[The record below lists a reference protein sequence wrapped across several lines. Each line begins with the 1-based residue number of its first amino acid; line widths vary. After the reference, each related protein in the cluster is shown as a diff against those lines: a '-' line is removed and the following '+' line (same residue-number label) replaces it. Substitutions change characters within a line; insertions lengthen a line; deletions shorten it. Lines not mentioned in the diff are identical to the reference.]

1 MLPQLCADM
10 DSYNRATMMIKL
22 KENGVSQYVSTRV
35 EEIAEGSVTLKDME
49 TGKVFELEAD
59 TIILAAGLRPRELK
73 AEPAGAKV
81 YYAGDSGQ
89 IGKIIDA
96 VYNGRCVGMRI

>member
-1 MLPQLCADM
+1 MIEMLPQLCADM

-49 TGKVFELEAD
+49 TGKSLN
-59 TIILAAGLRPRELK
+59 LRRTRLFWRQ
-73 AEPAGAKV
+73 G
-81 YYAGDSGQ
+81 
-89 IGKIIDA
+89 
-96 VYNGRCVGMRI
+96 